1 MQYRIISLYGSYR
14 GFLRLKENSDRLVVY
29 KQGVPNNAKLFL
41 VLRQKSRLVEL
52 KGDLVPL
59 DINITDVLGA
69 VIAIF
74 KDNSW
79 RIIMQGV
86 VRGANIDMEN
96 IKRILW
102 SDLNKRNISD
112 EPPEQQSE
120 TLKQILTEA
129 DSLFSDEHTDRVE
142 TVQIKTNKSKNVFN
156 PFYGTY
162 PDSSWR
168 KRRSPNGGIYLE
180 GIARLAGE
188 RLHISAIPGSF
199 FKNPQALERMGYTK
213 YVKDDSGRGYWL
225 RVRHIKHN

>member
-14 GFLRLKENSDRLVVY
+14 GFLRLKENSGRLMVY
-29 KQGVPNNAKLFL
+29 KQGIPNNARLFL
-41 VLRQKSRLVEL
+41 VIRQSSRFVEL
-52 KGDLVPL
+52 KGDTIPS

-69 VIAIF
+69 ITALF

-86 VRGANIDMEN
+86 VRGANIDMKN
-96 IKRILW
+96 LKHILW
-102 SDLNKRNISD
+102 SELNKRSVSD
-112 EPPEQQSE
+112 EPPERQSE

-129 DSLFSDEHTDRVE
+129 DSLFSDENTEPVE
-142 TVQIKTNKSKNVFN
+142 AEAIKTNKSKNVFN

-162 PDSSWR
+162 PDSSWK
-168 KRRSPNGGIYLE
+168 KRRSPNGGFYLE

-199 FKNPQALERMGYTK
+199 LKNPQALERMGYTK

-225 RVRHIKHN
+225 RVRHIKHE